1 MSEYFLKVTPKGV
14 YESKKSLGEILERA
28 FNDFYRI
35 KYIVGSEVKARIF
48 DKALGQ
54 FWLLVEPII
63 MAGLYFFIST
73 VIFTYTGQKHMFLFI
88 LTSVIFWRWFSK
100 TIDSSPYV
108 LLSYA
113 SVIKQT
119 NFPIYIIILS
129 YISTEIFL
137 WFMSF
142 MVLLIFLACYGI
154 FPTTAYIYLPF
165 VLLVQLMMTMFFTLI
180 FAVIGTFIKDL
191 AGVLYAL
198 TSIWWYMSPGIYP
211 VSRIP
216 AQYLWIYNLNPF
228 AHILPAYRDILIDG
242 KTPELIPLLIILIV
256 SMFLTFFAFK
266 LFNAAKY
273 RFFMYL

>member
-1 MSEYFLKVTPKGV
+1 MSEYFLKITPKGV
-14 YESKKSLGEILERA
+14 YESKKPLKEVIEFA
-28 FNDFYRI
+28 INDFHRI

-54 FWLLVEPII
+54 LWLLVEPII

-73 VIFTYTGQKHMFLFI
+73 VIFTYTGQKNMFLFI

-100 TIDSSPYV
+100 TIDSSPFV
-108 LLSYA
+108 LVSYA

-119 NFPIYIIILS
+119 NFPIYIILLS
-129 YISTEIFL
+129 YVCTEIFL

-142 MVLLIFLACYGI
+142 VVLMIFLTCYGI
-154 FPTTAYIYLPF
+154 LPSSAYIYLPI
-165 VLLVQLMMTMFFTLI
+165 VLITQLSITMFLTLI
-180 FAVIGTFIKDL
+180 FSVIGTFFKDL
-191 AGVLYAL
+191 SGILYAF

-216 AQYLWIYNLNPF
+216 EKYLWLYNLNPF
-228 AHILPAYRDILIDG
+228 AHILPAYRDIIINGQVPDFY
-242 KTPELIPLLIILIV
+242 PLIIILVV
-256 SMFLTFFAFK
+256 SSFLTYFAFK

>member
-14 YESKKSLGEILERA
+14 YESKKTLREILVLA
-28 FNDFYRI
+28 FNDFHRI

-142 MVLLIFLACYGI
+142 IVLLIFLAFYGI
-154 FPTTAYIYLPF
+154 FPTSAYLYLPF
-165 VLLVQLMMTMFFTLI
+165 VLCVQLFVTMFFTLI

-191 AGVLYAL
+191 AGILYAL

-211 VSRIP
+211 ISRIP
-216 AQYLWIYNLNPF
+216 TQYLWVYNINPF

-242 KTPELIPLLIILIV
+242 KTPEILPLIYILIIFI
-256 SMFLTFFAFK
+256 FLTFFAFK